1 MNPRDWITLGNNC
14 NTCTKGQWKGR
25 FNQYLLLWIDFCIF
39 FFSSVLFSCFGTSL
53 TKPLLWFAKNEFD
66 FFTLIL
72 LDSSWDQTQILGI
85 AVTYTGLPVS
95 KKQQPGYVSLLL
107 YMYYSSTYQPLAR
120 NKIYGY
126 SAMPMVLSL
135 NPALAGK
142 VLTS

>member
-1 MNPRDWITLGNNC
+1 MGWFL
-14 NTCTKGQWKGR
+14 
-25 FNQYLLLWIDFCIF
+25 YF

-142 VLTS
+142 VLTSWWEPTKGYQTQGDKGDVESRWKEKASLWSL